1 MKIRRLSA
9 RSDRCDNLRT
19 RTRTRTRTLPPVPRR
34 TQLHG
39 AATNGVSFATGGAPL
54 TEGHKEDH
62 MELHIKGKVVS
73 IHDKMEVLD
82 END

>member
-9 RSDRCDNLRT
+9 RSDRCVNLL
-19 RTRTRTRTLPPVPRR
+19 TRTLPPVPRR

-62 MELHIKGKVVS
+62 MELHIKGKVVC
-73 IHDKMEVLD
+73 ILDMMEVLD

>member
-1 MKIRRLSA
+1 MAPQQTASP
-9 RSDRCDNLRT
+9 S
-19 RTRTRTRTLPPVPRR
+19 
-34 TQLHG
+34 QQ
-39 AATNGVSFATGGAPL
+39 GGAPL

>member
-9 RSDRCDNLRT
+9 RSDRCVNLL
-19 RTRTRTRTLPPVPRR
+19 TRTLPPVSRR

-62 MELHIKGKVVS
+62 MELHIKGNVVS